1 MLGKIEGKKRR
12 GWQRMRW
19 LDSVTNSMNMNLS
32 TLRKIV
38 EDGGGWCAA
47 VHGVARSHTWLSN
60 WATMTTKE
68 SWFSSCKRAT
78 TICLIILWEDDE
90 KWVSCHISKQR
101 ISQPSAVSH
110 HRWWVAE
117 PWGNSEGK
125 SICYPATIRCSHSLW
140 WALRNSGCENTGY
153 WLQIAEIQYQRNDFN
168 EPRLLHLPI
177 HERALNSLTWN
188 V

>member
-1 MLGKIEGKKRR
+1 MSFHHCPEGKCVLKFCGTHSIPHTVKVFWMHRS
-12 GWQRMRW
+12 QQYMVFYHH
-19 LDSVTNSMNMNLS
+19 LPLVQYHSIQLNSAILIWFWIIKSLPYTAQGALS
-32 TLRKIV
+32 
-38 EDGGGWCAA
+38 
-47 VHGVARSHTWLSN
+47 
-60 WATMTTKE
+60 
-68 SWFSSCKRAT
+68 
-78 TICLIILWEDDE
+78 E
-90 KWVSCHISKQR
+90 KWSIACHISKQR